1 MQSAITKVPIAS
13 VKDQEKT
20 CSIIIEK
27 YTHLPFCEMC
37 DSFDCLHVK
46 YAMSL
51 EQVRIDYLASLKRI
65 CSKCGNYTPK
75 GARHCDKC
83 GSKVRVVQ

>member
-65 CSKCGNYTPK
+65 CSKCGHYNSRDAHY
-75 GARHCDKC
+75 CDNC
-83 GSKVRVVQ
+83 GSRLPGVQ